1 MKERGKRVLFQIL
14 FAYLPSLLLAYILVL
29 YILIRRSALL
39 DESQQADIIV
49 VLGAAQYNGRPS
61 PVFKSRLD
69 HAAALFKDKF
79 AGKIMTTGG
88 YGFDPRYSE
97 AGVGKMYLIK
107 QSVPEDCIYTEP
119 SGVTTSESIEGAIEF
134 LKQHNFTRV
143 IAVSDGFHL
152 FRIRRIFRDHEIT
165 TFGSPAHHSVIESNF
180 RSRTLASLR
189 EVFIFTAYMAQHKL
203 HISFPFSEMS

>member
-14 FAYLPSLLLAYILVL
+14 FAYLPSLLLAYILVF
-29 YILIRRSALL
+29 YALIRRSAAL
-39 DESQQADIIV
+39 DESQPADIIF

-69 HAAALFKDKF
+69 HAATLFKEKF
-79 AGKIMTTGG
+79 SGKIMTTGG

-97 AGVGKMYLIK
+97 AGVGKLYLTRQGI
-107 QSVPEDCIYTEP
+107 PEECIYTEP
-119 SGVTTSESIEGAIEF
+119 SGLTTSESIERAIEF

-165 TFGSPAHHSVIESNF
+165 AFGSPAPRSVIESNF

-189 EVFIFTAYMAQHKL
+189 EVFIFTAYMAQHHL